1 MGALPLDN
9 DTETRKLTVND
20 LGQQH
25 RDVFTRAL
33 FNVLV
38 TPASEKT
45 FAQIIDGAPLSQI
58 VLDARNGVYPPT
70 HPIRVHHIELC
81 PGVLD
86 QVRQSRSTFDPS
98 DLVFNAR
105 V

>member
-1 MGALPLDN
+1 MGAPPLDN

-25 RDVFTRAL
+25 RDVFNRAL

-45 FAQIIDGAPLSQI
+45 FAQIIDGARLSQI
-58 VLDARNGVYPPT
+58 VLDAHNGVYPPNT
-70 HPIRVHHIELC
+70 PYSC
-81 PGVLD
+81 P
-86 QVRQSRSTFDPS
+86 SH
-98 DLVFNAR
+98 
-105 V
+105 